1 MYNIG
6 MIGTGFIT
14 EDFIASTKQ
23 IDKANAYGICS
34 RSSETANAFKTKH
47 DLSVAYTN
55 FDAMLADSNIDIIY
69 IASPNALH
77 FEQAKKSIES
87 GKHVLVEKPMAL
99 LPAEI
104 TELYTLAK
112 ENNVYI
118 QEAYVSLTYNTFK
131 QVASWIETLGEIGKV
146 DLHLDQQTRHFQ
158 AYIEGENFNVF
169 NGKMGG
175 GALRDLGPYVLYP
188 LISWFGEPMQS
199 HYFSTK
205 NELEADETT
214 LVLCHFE
221 TFSSTIHVSKMLS
234 DKRPNIISGD
244 NGYIEID
251 HINEMKSVK
260 LFTPTGELVSEVN
273 CDYTNRMIPQLN
285 HYLEI
290 LESGKF
296 ESDIY
301 TCELALMVHSIISE
315 NYK

>member
-14 EDFIASTKQ
+14 EDFIASTKH
-23 IDKANAYGICS
+23 IDNANAYGICS
-34 RSSETANAFKTKH
+34 RSSETANAFKAKH
-47 DLSVAYTN
+47 DLSVAYTG

-69 IASPNALH
+69 IASPNGLH
-77 FEQAKKSIES
+77 FEQAKKAIES

-99 LPAEI
+99 LPTEVN
-104 TELYTLAK
+104 ELYTLAK
-112 ENNVYI
+112 KNNVYI

-131 QVASWIETLGEIGKV
+131 QVGAWIETLGEIGKV

-158 AYIEGENFNVF
+158 AYIEGEDFNVF

-205 NELEADETT
+205 NELGADETT

-234 DKRPNIISGD
+234 DKRPSIISGD
-244 NGYIEID
+244 NGYIEIN
-251 HINEMKSVK
+251 HINEMQSVK
-260 LFTPTGELVSEVN
+260 LFTPKGELVSEVN